1 MYYNYKYQY
10 STRLFD
16 HDLEIE
22 VSSGCV
28 LRGLLPLSYN
38 LKKNWC
44 LLKKKHWLITDR

>member
-22 VSSGCV
+22 VSYGCV

-38 LKKNWC
+38 LKKK
-44 LLKKKHWLITDR
+44 LVSA